1 MKKQITITALA
12 LSLALAGQANTSA
25 TESHKLFSWT
35 PRTIE
40 DVIASVRK
48 SMDNEVDYVVQWGD
62 TLSSIAEALGMS
74 LDEIVALNQIEN
86 PDLII
91 AGSTLTFNPN
101 EKTLVVN
108 DKITYSTDTGEVI
121 ESTQTLATSESS
133 ESSESEVIYDEIPE
147 WIETTQAPLIETIA
161 STVETTQAPI
171 IETTT
176 ATTVEATQAPVIE
189 TTVAT
194 TVETTQAP
202 VVETTVATTVETTQA
217 PVVETTVATT
227 VETTQAAVTASMSP
241 QAAFQQISADKGLTA
256 DQMTK
261 WSYIINKESG
271 WNATISNPYSGAYG
285 LPQALPGSKM
295 ASHGAD
301 WATNPYTQLAWMYDY
316 MVSRYGSV
324 EGAYNH
330 SMTKGWY

>member
-217 PVVETTVATT
+217 
-227 VETTQAAVTASMSP
+227 AVTASMSP